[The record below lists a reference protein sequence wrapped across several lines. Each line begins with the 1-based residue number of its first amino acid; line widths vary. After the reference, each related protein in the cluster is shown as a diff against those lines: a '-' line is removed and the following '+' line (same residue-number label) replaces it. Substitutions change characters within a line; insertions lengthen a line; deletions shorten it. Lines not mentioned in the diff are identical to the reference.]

1 MGDPAPDRPGPV
13 IATAS
18 TTGRRL
24 GVRDVL
30 GVAGPMTLGYLTTPL
45 VGLVATGV
53 VGRLGDAVAVGGVAL
68 GSVVFDLI
76 FAAFAFLRAGTTG
89 LTAQATGRG
98 DRGEAEAVLLRALLV
113 ALVGGLALL
122 ALTRPI
128 VDLGL
133 LVVGGEPAVRAATR
147 AYVETRLLA
156 APAILANYAIFGWWL
171 GRGRAG
177 LGLVQQ
183 TTLNLTNVA
192 AALLMA
198 FHWREGVVG
207 VAKASVLAEAVALS
221 LSLVLLLVER
231 RRLGP
236 VKQPRIFDLAA
247 FRAVAVVNRD
257 LTIRTFALIAAFA
270 FFSRQS
276 AAQGAV
282 VLAANAVLEK
292 FFLTASW
299 FLDGFAASAETF
311 VGRAVGSG
319 DRAAFDRAVGLTT
332 RLSGLSAA
340 VAATVLALA
349 GPTLIAAMTTSPEV
363 IEVAVRFLPW
373 VIVTPLAGFLAF
385 QMDGVF
391 IGATWTREM
400 ARMMLLSLIAGFAA
414 WAALAPLLGNHGLWA
429 SFVLFLATRGFTLAR
444 VIGRRAAVVFTA
456 A

>member
-1 MGDPAPDRPGPV
+1 MSP
-13 IATAS
+13 TAA
-18 TTGRRL
+18 TGRRL
-24 GVRDVL
+24 GVRDVFA
-30 GVAGPMTLGYLTTPL
+30 VAGPMTLGYLTTPL

-53 VGRLGDAVAVGGVAL
+53 VGRLGDPAAIGGVAL
-68 GSVVFDLI
+68 GSVVFDLV

-98 DRGEAEAVLLRALLV
+98 DRGAAEAVLLRALVV

-122 ALTRPI
+122 AARHPI

-133 LVVGGEPAVRAATR
+133 WVVGGEPAVREATR
-147 AYVETRLLA
+147 LYVETRFLA

-177 LGLVQQ
+177 LGLLQQ
-183 TTLNLTNVA
+183 TTLNLVNVA
-192 AALLMA
+192 AAVVLA
-198 FHWREGVVG
+198 FHWREGVAG
-207 VAKASVLAEAVALS
+207 VARASVLAECVALA
-221 LSLVLLLVER
+221 LAVVLLVAEHR
-231 RRLGP
+231 RRGP
-236 VKQPRIFDLAA
+236 TTLPRIFDLAA
-247 FRAVAVVNRD
+247 FRAVAAVNRD

-311 VGRAVGSG
+311 VGRAVGAR
-319 DRAAFDRAVGLTT
+319 DPVAFDRAVGLTT
-332 RLSGLSAA
+332 RLSALSAA
-340 VAATVLALA
+340 VAATALVFG
-349 GPTLIAAMTTSPEV
+349 GPALIALMTTAPEV
-363 IEVAVRFLPW
+363 IATAERFLPW
-373 VIVTPLAGFLAF
+373 VVATPLAGFLAF

-400 ARMMLLSLIAGFAA
+400 ARMMLFSLAVGLAA
-414 WAALAPLLGNHGLWA
+414 WAALVPLFGNHGLWA
-429 SFVLFLATRGFTLAR
+429 SFVLFLAVRGLTLAR
-444 VIGRRAAVVFTA
+444 VLRTRAAAFFSA
-456 A
+456 